1 MGILRLPPLIL
12 KNLSGTLQPGKT
24 QLTINYKQSKSQSF
38 SGGSGDYAT
47 SVSDFPFVTGPG
59 NNSVEFK
66 GEGRL
71 IVETEASHYEIE
83 VS

>member
-1 MGILRLPPLIL
+1 M
-12 KNLSGTLQPGKT
+12 
-24 QLTINYKQSKSQSF
+24 TINYKQNKSQSF
-38 SGGSGDYAT
+38 SGGSGDYVT

-59 NNSVEFK
+59 NDSVEFK